1 MAFSAPPPD
10 GKYERNREIG
20 SIASRG
26 SRLRVR
32 PFDLREAG
40 VVKMPAGGRGASPSL
55 STLRFSRSPDRLV
68 VRRWRPAGSSAG
80 PACEPSSPPFAAASA
95 SPRFRRANPPAARAA
110 VPLPPLL
117 PPPPPPPPHAT

>member
-32 PFDLREAG
+32 PFDLGEAG
-40 VVKMPAGGRGASPSL
+40 VVRIPAGGRGASPSL

-80 PACEPSSPPFAAASA
+80 PACEPASPSFAGASA
-95 SPRFRRANPPAARAA
+95 SPPVLHGYPPVAG
-110 VPLPPLL
+110 
-117 PPPPPPPPHAT
+117 